1 MTEVDKYAKGATK
14 PGGYAAQGYYKDG
27 SGATV
32 VVAQPVASTSEPADT
47 AYLATRPPWT
57 CSVCKVTCTSQGTLL
72 GHAGGVEHRR
82 RVSNKMPVALTMPVV
97 SSCTQWIVKNPQPC
111 TQQEAAPVRNTSV
124 AVLHMAFSVIERC
137 CCGCGAQREV
147 SPVSHPTSRLDAC
160 HTLQARAAAKEE
172 KGSEAAQQSQAETV
186 TDTVS
191 AAIVT
196 AMKRTADSNNE
207 EPMVTVKKQKKSR
220 LQADTK
226 QAANGQDEAR
236 LSNGDSADIAAAP
249 TTQKLETIKW
259 KKMALQALKGSR
271 DNCMKL
277 SKLQKQLQIAAN
289 VSDVQSADADTLI
302 ASRLKGSSQF
312 VRKGKMVSLGSTAS
326 S

>member
-1 MTEVDKYAKGATK
+1 MLKEKYRLSHI
-14 PGGYAAQGYYKDG
+14 Q
-27 SGATV
+27 
-32 VVAQPVASTSEPADT
+32 QADWM
-47 AYLATRPPWT
+47 L
-57 CSVCKVTCTSQGTLL
+57 
-72 GHAGGVEHRR
+72 
-82 RVSNKMPVALTMPVV
+82 
-97 SSCTQWIVKNPQPC
+97 IV
-111 TQQEAAPVRNTSV
+111 
-124 AVLHMAFSVIERC
+124 
-137 CCGCGAQREV
+137 
-147 SPVSHPTSRLDAC
+147 
-160 HTLQARAAAKEE
+160 TLQARAAAKEE

-186 TDTVS
+186 SEVP
-191 AAIVT
+191 AAVVT

-207 EPMVTVKKQKKSR
+207 EPMVMVKKQKKSR